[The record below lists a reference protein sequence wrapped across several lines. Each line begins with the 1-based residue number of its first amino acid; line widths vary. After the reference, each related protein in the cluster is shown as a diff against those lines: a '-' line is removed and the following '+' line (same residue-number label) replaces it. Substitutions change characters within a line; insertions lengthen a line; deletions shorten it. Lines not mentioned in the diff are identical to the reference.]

1 MSQISHLLVK
11 NKINSIDT
19 DVVLVFQNDK
29 QKPLEQFVPEA
40 YREVVGEL
48 AEKGSFNGKQGSMQ
62 FIRFGGVMPA
72 ENLLLVGAGIAKD
85 LDSEKLRIAFA
96 SVYSRLKAEKAKS
109 AAVHFDLF
117 EKGLGSNKSMTSI
130 KAARAMAEGLTLP
143 AYDFD
148 KYKTGEKKEDSREY
162 VFITSKKATE
172 SKLNS
177 ELKQIAMSLEAISVV
192 RDWSNE
198 PSNYGTPTYFAE
210 ESVKIGKKLGLKV
223 KVLGE
228 TECKKEKMN
237 LFLGVG
243 QGSTQENKLVI
254 VEYTPKTKAKK
265 MKTLALVGKGITFD
279 SGGISIKP
287 SLRMEEMKHDM
298 TGAATV
304 FGATMLAAMMGCPNR
319 IVTVMAFAENMPAGN
334 AIQPGNVITARSGK
348 TVEILNTD
356 AEGRLIL
363 ADALDYAQDFNPDV
377 TINAATLTGAVGIAL
392 GKLCCAIM
400 GNDDK
405 LIRDLINA
413 GAEHGERM
421 WQLPLW
427 DEYFEDMKSDTAD
440 IRNVANDTFGGTI
453 RGGIFLKQFIRK
465 GMRWAHLD
473 IAYSS
478 SATPHAYFP
487 KKGAN
492 GQFVRSLAQFA
503 MKF

>member
-19 DVVLVFQNDK
+19 DVVLVFQSDK

-48 AEKGSFNGKQGSMQ
+48 AEKGSFNGKQGSLQ

-72 ENLLLVGAGIAKD
+72 ENLLLVGAGIAKN
-85 LDSEKLRIAFA
+85 LDSEKLRITFA
-96 SVYSRLKAEKAKS
+96 SVYARLKAEKVNS
-109 AAVHFDLF
+109 AAIHFDLF
-117 EKGLGSNKSMTSI
+117 EKGLGSNKSMTAI
-130 KAARAMAEGLTLP
+130 QAARSMAEGLTLP

-148 KYKTGEKKEDSREY
+148 KYKTGEKKEESREY
-162 VFITSKKATE
+162 VFVTSKKGTE
-172 SKLNS
+172 SKLNN
-177 ELKQIAMSLEAISVV
+177 ELKRIAMSLEAISVV

-198 PSNYGTPTYFAE
+198 PSNFGTPTYFAE

-228 TECKKEKMN
+228 AECKKEKMN

-243 QGSTQENKLVI
+243 QGSTQESKLVV

-287 SLRMEEMKHDM
+287 ALRMEEMKHDM

-405 LIRDLINA
+405 LVHELIHA

-492 GQFVRSLAQFA
+492 GQFVRSLAHFA